1 MSTQN
6 LIVSSLAVHM
16 GLHVLLMNAAAP
28 IAAAQARSV
37 LESFRIGGCGLA
49 LATLIQIAL
58 LWAWHAPSVLERAL
72 DSALLHGIMQFSLFA
87 SAAIFWFAVLSQRN
101 ADLWRAILALL
112 LTSKL
117 YCLLGVLLLFA
128 PVSLYSDVHLTH
140 GHAATALNDQQVAGL
155 LMLLACPPTYV
166 LAGVIM
172 AAKWVREMARPDH
185 VGWVP
190 ETKSVAS
197 CKSR

>member
-1 MSTQN
+1 MSTPD

-28 IAAAQARSV
+28 LAAVQVRSLLGSV
-37 LESFRIGGCGLA
+37 RIRGRGLA

-72 DSALLHGIMQFSLFA
+72 DSAFLHVIMQFSLFA
-87 SAAIFWFAVLSQRN
+87 AAAIFWFAVLSQRG

-128 PVSLYSDVHLTH
+128 PVSLYSDVDLSH
-140 GHAATALNDQQVAGL
+140 GHAARALDDQQTAGL

-166 LAGVIM
+166 LVGIIVAT
-172 AAKWVREMARPDH
+172 KWVREIARSDH
-185 VGWVP
+185 LGWAP
-190 ETKSVAS
+190 EAKGPAS
-197 CKSR
+197 YQGN